1 MDLEKVLEE
10 NGVILKGHFL
20 LTSGLHSDIYFE
32 KFRLLE
38 KPYLIRSLI
47 TQVKQKLNK
56 LNFNVVIGPL
66 TGGALV
72 AFAVGEVLQKL
83 AFYTEKTDEGFVLG
97 RGFQLKDSDRV
108 LVVDDVVTT
117 GGSLEKVKNLI
128 LSHGAAVVGY
138 FVLIDRRPQDKE
150 LELPIFSLI
159 RKKANV
165 YIPKECPLCKQGIPL
180 VRRGS
185 K

>member
-1 MDLEKVLEE
+1 MDLEKILEE

-38 KPYLIRSLI
+38 KPYLVRSLI
-47 TQVKQKLNK
+47 LPLREKLNK
-56 LNFNVVIGPL
+56 LDFNLVIGPL

-72 AFAVGEVLQKL
+72 AFAVGEVLQKK
-83 AFYTEKTDEGFVLG
+83 AFYAEKKDGGIILG
-97 RGFQLKDSDRV
+97 RGFQLKDSDKV
-108 LVVDDVVTT
+108 LIVDDVLTT
-117 GGSLEKVKNLI
+117 GGSLEKVKNLV
-128 LSHGAAVVGY
+128 LSYGASVVGY
-138 FVLIDRRPQDKE
+138 FVLIDRRSHDRE
-150 LELPIFSLI
+150 LGFPIFSLI
-159 RKKANV
+159 RKKARV
-165 YIPKECPLCKQGIPL
+165 YSPEDCPLCRLGIPL

>member
-1 MDLEKVLEE
+1 MDIEKVLEE

-38 KPYLIRSLI
+38 KPHLIRSLI
-47 TQVKQKLNK
+47 IDVKEKLNK

-72 AFAVGEVLQKL
+72 AFAVGEVLQKV
-83 AFYTEKTDEGFVLG
+83 AYYAEKTNNKFILS

-108 LVVDDVVTT
+108 LVVDDVLTT
-117 GGSLEKVKNLI
+117 GGSLEKVKNLV
-128 LSHGAAVVGY
+128 LSYGATVVGY
-138 FVLIDRRPQDKE
+138 FVLIDRRPQNKG

-165 YIPKECPLCKQGIPL
+165 YTPKECPLCKQGIPL